1 MMGADRIR
9 EPDVPQLA
17 DIHCRCLPDSMVSRI
32 GPAYARSFYRY
43 LAGSPDELAFLH
55 REGGTVLCACIVSLA
70 PATLERRLL
79 RHTPLVL
86 RAPLAVRRL
95 PIRSMA
101 AKLLGKGGG
110 GGMPQPDGPELLLIF
125 TVAALRSTGIGA
137 ATLARCEEELRR
149 RGHARY
155 FVKTLDDAGNRAI
168 QFYRRHGFSQLG
180 TRVVHGKRLGLWE
193 KAL

>member
-1 MMGADRIR
+1 MMSADHIG
-9 EPDVPQLA
+9 EADIPQLA
-17 DIHCRCLPDSMVSRI
+17 DIHCQCLPDSMVSRI
-32 GPAYARSFYRY
+32 GADYARSFYRY
-43 LAGSPDELAFLH
+43 LARSEDELGFLH
-55 REGGTVLCACIVSLA
+55 RDGETVVSACIVSLV

-86 RAPLAVRRL
+86 RAPLAIRRL

-101 AKLLGKGGG
+101 AKALGRGDAGVE
-110 GGMPQPDGPELLLIF
+110 QPDGPELLLIF

-155 FVKTLDDAGNRAI
+155 FVKTLDDPGNRAVP
-168 QFYRRHGFSQLG
+168 FYRRHGFTQLG
-180 TRVVHGKRLGLWE
+180 TRVNHGKRLGLWE